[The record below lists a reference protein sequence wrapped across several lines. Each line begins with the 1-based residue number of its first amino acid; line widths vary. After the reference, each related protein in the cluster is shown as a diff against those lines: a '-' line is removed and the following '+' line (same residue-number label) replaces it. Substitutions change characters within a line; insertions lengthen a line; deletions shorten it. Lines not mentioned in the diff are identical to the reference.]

1 MTPTKMD
8 ERTRESCIDT
18 SDFKRESEEK
28 EIPFHQVM
36 IQVQLSGVSSQ
47 VAETFLNQEL
57 HTLQDKGTVKSL
69 SIQFDIHIL
78 MKNGKM
84 NLDAEY

>member
-1 MTPTKMD
+1 
-8 ERTRESCIDT
+8 
-18 SDFKRESEEK
+18 
-28 EIPFHQVM
+28 M

-47 VAETFLNQEL
+47 VTEMFSNQEL
-57 HTLQDKGTVKSL
+57 HTLQDKGTVKIL
-69 SIQFDIHIL
+69 FIQLDIHKL